1 MTITSSKLTSSEALW
16 VNRQPEELDFL
27 RPNSF
32 RFLIQSLPKVT
43 YFCQAATLPTISLGF
58 ATQNTPLVD
67 IPRPGEKIDFGEF
80 TIKFMIQEDMA
91 NYIELYDW
99 MIALGFPENHRQ
111 FQARFTQQ
119 SFRMPEPGAGD
130 TTVNDRPAL
139 RSSDLTEYS
148 DASLLVM
155 DSNNLPVARLNF
167 MDCFPISL
175 SGVEFDI
182 STGNT
187 QYFTAQASFK
197 YRMFTVDSLT
207 S

>member
-1 MTITSSKLTSSEALW
+1 MTTTSSKLTSNEALW

-43 YFCQAATLPTISLGF
+43 YFCQAATLPSISLGF
-58 ATQNTPLVD
+58 VVQSTPLVD
-67 IPRPGEKIDFGEF
+67 IPRPGEKINFGEF
-80 TIKFMIQEDMA
+80 NIKFMIQEDMA
-91 NYIELYDW
+91 NYIELYNW
-99 MIALGFPENHRQ
+99 MVALGFPENHTQ
-111 FQARFTQQ
+111 FQQRFTQQ

-130 TTVNDRPAL
+130 ATVNARPAI

-155 DSNNLPVARLNF
+155 DSDNLPVARLNF
-167 MDCFPISL
+167 MDCFPTSL

-187 QYFTAQASFK
+187 QYFTAQATFR